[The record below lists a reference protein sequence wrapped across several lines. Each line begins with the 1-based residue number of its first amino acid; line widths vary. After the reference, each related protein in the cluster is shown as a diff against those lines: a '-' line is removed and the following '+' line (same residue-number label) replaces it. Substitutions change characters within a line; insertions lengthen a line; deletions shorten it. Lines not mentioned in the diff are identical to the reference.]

1 MVIKSLTITENA
13 YDALKTL
20 KYGNESFT
28 DVILRVTKDRTKL
41 IDKYFGI
48 FKGGETEAANLINK
62 IKKRKAEVDKDFE
75 IKKIKLNA
83 IGVK

>member
-48 FKGGETEAANLINK
+48 FKGGEAEAANLINK

-75 IKKIKLNA
+75 RRKIKLNA